1 MARFQCSSPHVPIN
15 IQLLIGDK
23 MEDDMRLA
31 EVAVLRQVEV
41 ACAQALTFLHQL
53 VGCQIKLDI
62 MTTGRLE

>member
-1 MARFQCSSPHVPIN
+1 
-15 IQLLIGDK
+15 

-41 ACAQALTFLHQL
+41 ACAQALTFLHRL

-62 MTTGRLE
+62 MRTRRLEWREGTKNKKIKIIIV

>member
-1 MARFQCSSPHVPIN
+1 
-15 IQLLIGDK
+15 

-41 ACAQALTFLHQL
+41 ACAQPLTFLHQL

-62 MTTGRLE
+62 MTTGRLEWREGTDTKSKKIKIIIV